1 MRDEVMEKIFLSL
14 FLVGHLFLQTFPFKA
29 PPFPKMAAPAKLVT
43 FFRAIPLYRSSLK
56 KKSRLLFSVPP
67 NLFGRCF
74 WLK

>member
-43 FFRAIPLYRSSLK
+43 FF
-56 KKSRLLFSVPP
+56 
-67 NLFGRCF
+67 
-74 WLK
+74 